1 MNHRY
6 QQAALLAA
14 IALLLVFPLLGD
26 RFYVQFVTR
35 MLIMV
40 VFASSLN
47 LLVGYTGLVSLG
59 HAAFFGVAGYIVALY
74 SPETHAAG
82 FWSSLALSVFGAA
95 LLACLI
101 GLLVLRTSGIFFI
114 MATLAFA
121 EMLFY
126 LFHDTSIAGGSDGIY
141 INERPILTI
150 GGWVPIDLSNFVHF
164 YYLVLAL
171 AAAVIIL
178 LHVILQSPFGKVIVG
193 IRVNEH
199 RMRSIGFD
207 TFRYKL
213 VCFVIAGALAGLAG
227 YLSAVQFGVV
237 NPEMLGWHQ
246 SGSVLMMVI
255 LGGLGTLAGPV
266 LGAFSLMMLEE
277 FFQSLT
283 KHWQLLT
290 GAVIVL
296 VALYLPRGLAGLLP
310 AQSAGDGKAPPPGAL
325 PDAGAT
331 SSGTAPSSN
340 VPSNAAHSPAAQR
353 NRV

>member
-1 MNHRY
+1 LSHRY
-6 QQAALLAA
+6 QQIALLVA

-59 HAAFFGVAGYIVALY
+59 HAAFFGIAGYIVALY
-74 SPETHAAG
+74 SPEAHAAG
-82 FWSSLALSVFGAA
+82 FWSSLALSVGGAA

-164 YYLVLAL
+164 YYLVLAF
-171 AAAVIIL
+171 AAAVIL
-178 LHVILQSPFGKVIVG
+178 LLRVILQSPFGKVIVG

-255 LGGLGTLAGPV
+255 LGGMGTLAGPV
-266 LGAFSLMMLEE
+266 IGAFSLMMLEE
-277 FFQSLT
+277 LFQSMT

-290 GAVIVL
+290 GVVIVL

-310 AQSAGDGKAPPPGAL
+310 ARPAGNGELPSAG
-325 PDAGAT
+325 
-331 SSGTAPSSN
+331 SSASRSASSN
-340 VPSNAAHSPAAQR
+340 TASTGGGPAGVQD
-353 NRV
+353 RV